1 MQEPSL
7 AISSQEAGL
16 DEALRAFAEDEVAR
30 LEKLLAARARE
41 TSSLTRELDRRS
53 ALLREAL
60 ERLSTTAGSEF
71 EALRE
76 ARDAAVQRAIE
87 AEVGRAE
94 LAFQLDETRGVLQH
108 ATGGA
113 ASSGPVGELR
123 ELYSRI
129 AQLEEADDAQRAR
142 LVQAERERDSA
153 LTRRVELERQLERER
168 ERFELDVAH
177 ARVEESAVIAESS
190 ARASAQAAAAEADA
204 AQRTAAAEADA
215 AKRIAAVE
223 ADAAQRVAAAEA
235 DAAQRVA
242 AAEAHGQPRAT
253 LEADGAQRR
262 ASELTSALRG
272 ERDGLRARVLES
284 EKALRGLSERNA
296 QAERQLQA
304 AQNKLA
310 DVRAEAAELA
320 VSAQARNTRVS
331 ELGLELAREQQ
342 ELRATRAQLAA
353 AIAAQQAEQRA
364 RDSDAQAWQLKLHEL
379 ESAGQGAAKST
390 ASHAELGRAHELRDF
405 LPQLKAPLLQL
416 RAALDEPGSSEH
428 AAAVALDATTPG
440 TQYDAEVLAALEEKL
455 RASETRCAELETALA
470 TRTRE
475 VGLHAL
481 KGELI
486 DTRADAARLSDD
498 LIKERTRRR
507 RLVVTVRALQAA
519 FESGEAPG
527 PWMEELVSILN
538 EGSSVPPFG
547 HG

>member
-41 TSSLTRELDRRS
+41 TNSLTRELDRRS

-76 ARDAAVQRAIE
+76 ARDAAVERAIE

-153 LTRRVELERQLERER
+153 LLRRVDLERQLERER
-168 ERFELDVAH
+168 ERFELDIAR
-177 ARVEESAVIAESS
+177 ARVEESALITESS
-190 ARASAQAAAAEADA
+190 ARASAQTAAAEAEA
-204 AQRTAAAEADA
+204 AKRTAAAEAA
-215 AKRIAAVE
+215 AAQRVTAVE

-235 DAAQRVA
+235 HAQ
-242 AAEAHGQPRAT
+242 PKAT
-253 LEADGAQRR
+253 LEAGGVQGR
-262 ASELTSALRG
+262 AAEQTSALRG
-272 ERDGLRARVLES
+272 ERDGLRARLLES

-296 QAERQLQA
+296 HSERLLQA
-304 AQNKLA
+304 SQHKLA

-320 VSAQARNTRVS
+320 VSAQARNTRIS

-342 ELRATRAQLAA
+342 ELRVTRAQLAA
-353 AIAAQQAEQRA
+353 AIVAQQAERGA

-379 ESAGQGAAKST
+379 ESAGQGAAQG
-390 ASHAELGRAHELRDF
+390 AAGQAELGREHELRNF

-470 TRTRE
+470 ARTRE